1 MCLDLLG
8 RGEPASLDH
17 ARLQPVPDKTPSEK
31 CPESGEKVVVIDSVE
46 CRYQVRGAEYP
57 LPVRVAALAGQKDRL
72 DRVVATSAR
81 TVG

>member
-1 MCLDLLG
+1 
-8 RGEPASLDH
+8 
-17 ARLQPVPDKTPSEK
+17 
-31 CPESGEKVVVIDSVE
+31 VVVIDSVE
-46 CRYQVRGAEYP
+46 CRYQVRVEYP